1 MILLILLRE
10 LTFDLLKFPDLCL
23 ELNLPLFLLKLVA
36 EVVNAI
42 MKFLVSRADVS
53 QLLLQARDVKCLLL
67 NDSVLL
73 INGTGE
79 LLSG

>member
-1 MILLILLRE
+1 MILLILLSE

>member
-1 MILLILLRE
+1 VILLILLSE

-42 MKFLVSRADVS
+42 MKFLVS
-53 QLLLQARDVKCLLL
+53 
-67 NDSVLL
+67 
-73 INGTGE
+73 
-79 LLSG
+79 